1 MPGGNCIDFEVCSF
15 SFLGATSIRASFK
28 QSGIWPNMED
38 SEKLMETVVKGLL
51 DGAAA

>member
-1 MPGGNCIDFEVCSF
+1 LCDELELKLRKARG
-15 SFLGATSIRASFK
+15 
-28 QSGIWPNMED
+28 D